1 MQEKFKDRTNWYDGY
16 LFEKIMEKRS
26 REMFV
31 KPISALIEDG
41 SSVIDIG
48 CGVGSLVFNLYPR
61 CSRVVGIDISS
72 KMIAHAKKRLA
83 KEGYPNVEFHHLCAS
98 LLSEVFLE
106 KFDYGV
112 MNQILHETSGS
123 MREILIEE
131 AKKVTTTMI
140 ISDYITPL
148 PKNIYGA
155 MIAFVEYIAGS
166 EHNSNFKSW
175 QSNGGLERFIA
186 THGFKVEEVKPYRLG
201 GKDIGIGEIVKVT
214 C

>member
-48 CGVGSLVFNLYPR
+48 CGIGSLVLSLSPR
-61 CSRVVGIDISS
+61 CKKVVGIDVSS
-72 KMIAHAKKRLA
+72 KMISYAQKRLM
-83 KEGYPNVEFHHLCAS
+83 KERYPNVEFHHLCAS
-98 LLSEVFLE
+98 LLSEVFSE
-106 KFDYGV
+106 RFDYGV

-140 ISDYITPL
+140 ISDYRAPL

-155 MIAFVEYIAGS
+155 MITFVEYIAGS

-175 QSNGGLERFIA
+175 QFYGGIERFIA
-186 THGFKVEEVKPYRLG
+186 THGFKVKEVKPYQLG